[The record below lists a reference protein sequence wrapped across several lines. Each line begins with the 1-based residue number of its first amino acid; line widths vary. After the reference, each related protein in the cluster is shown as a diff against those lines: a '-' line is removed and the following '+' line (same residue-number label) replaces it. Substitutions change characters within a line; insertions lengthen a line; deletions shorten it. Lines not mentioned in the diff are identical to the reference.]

1 MGIINT
7 YFNKSKALT
16 LVEALREC
24 ALKNSERSKSF
35 LYKKYYGYIM
45 AITLR
50 YVKNEYDAE
59 ELTNESFIRVFKNFH
74 NFNYQIEEE
83 RLDKSFRAWIARIA
97 VNISI
102 DFLRAK
108 KTMESLDAINELDSI
123 SPLVASNQTLE
134 VEDIYKLL
142 FELPDIQRSIFN
154 LFEIEGYS
162 HEEIGSMLNI
172 PDSTSRT
179 YLTRAKQKL
188 RKLYESSQLTYNN
201 SNHE

>member
-1 MGIINT
+1 M
-7 YFNKSKALT
+7 T